1 MQLEN
6 DIKVFVPPLFYGLA
20 DKPFHEMT
28 KEERQKAA
36 SDAMVIVRYNAF
48 SRGLPILYSQKGLII
63 AEYSDGRRFLVEDH
77 KITEPYND

>member
-6 DIKVFVPPLFYGLA
+6 EIKEFKPQLFYGLA
-20 DKPFHEMT
+20 DKPLHEMT
-28 KEERQKAA
+28 KEERQKSAA
-36 SDAMVIVRYNAF
+36 DALVIIRYNAF
-48 SRGLPILYSQKGLII
+48 SRGLPIFYGKNGLII